1 MRLLIVTV
9 AVLGFVLFSSNL
21 LAQAAEGETRGIAPA
36 PDIPRFERFL
46 TERDVLNYI
55 QATTEIEQ
63 THKETLGSLQAR
75 FEASAEVAVPLDAS
89 GYVAV
94 NRHTY
99 NDLATLDEKEFLDSV
114 YYTAGFSRIGN
125 WPETSDRIFSAY
137 LKLQAERGVYDLLN
151 SLSDVLLARLPAKQV
166 AEIRR
171 TKMMM
176 LAAVELTSDIDLA
189 IVRPHLS
196 ALEIAMDDEMGKQS
210 GPMNGLVR

>member
-1 MRLLIVTV
+1 MRLLIVKA
-9 AVLGFVLFSSNL
+9 AVLGVVLFSSNL
-21 LAQAAEGETRGIAPA
+21 LAQAAEGETRGIAPG

-63 THKETLGSLQAR
+63 THKETLDSLQAR

-125 WPETSDRIFSAY
+125 WPETSDRIIFSAY

-151 SLSDVLLARLPAKQV
+151 SLSDVLLARLPEKQV

-171 TKMMM
+171 TKVMM

-196 ALEIAMDDEMGKQS
+196 ALEIAMDDEKGNS
-210 GPMNGLVR
+210 PAP